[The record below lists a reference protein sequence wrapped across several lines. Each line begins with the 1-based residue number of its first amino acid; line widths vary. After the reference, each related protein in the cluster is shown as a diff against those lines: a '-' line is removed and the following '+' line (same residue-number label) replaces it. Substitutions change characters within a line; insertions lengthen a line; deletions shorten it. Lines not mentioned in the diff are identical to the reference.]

1 MTANAKRAR
10 IATFLFLWLLKT
22 ETDFTIGCLSATEPA
37 RFEWSRSRCPF
48 RFSFL
53 TEVPQTGHFSVS
65 NATPRLGLSPQKIY
79 RLCCYHA
86 SPCPETSSPKG
97 LLVGSLRR
105 SYCMNMRKKVG
116 RKTTRVQ
123 SR

>member
-37 RFEWSRSRCPF
+37 RFEWSRSKCPF

-65 NATPRLGLSPQKIY
+65 NATTRFGLRPQQSIGYVATFLRFPCNFQSQRIPSWLSILFILLGHKY
-79 RLCCYHA
+79 
-86 SPCPETSSPKG
+86 G
-97 LLVGSLRR
+97 
-105 SYCMNMRKKVG
+105 
-116 RKTTRVQ
+116 
-123 SR
+123 

>member
-1 MTANAKRAR
+1 MTTNAERAR

-22 ETDFTIGCLSATEPA
+22 ETDFTTGCLSATEPA
-37 RFEWSRSRCPF
+37 LFEWSRSKCPF

-65 NATPRLGLSPQKIY
+65 NATPRFGLSPKKSIGY
-79 RLCCYHA
+79 VA
-86 SPCPETSSPKG
+86 SLSTCHETSSPQG

-105 SYCMNMRKKVG
+105 LCCMNVRKVG

-123 SR
+123 SQ